1 MTSEGDP
8 IEWQGEELAESQ
20 LLELGLLYLCLTGA
34 PFR

>member
-8 IEWQGEELAESQ
+8 IEWQGEELAESK
-20 LLELGLLYLCLTGA
+20 LLELGLLYLCSTGA